1 MLHVKKN
8 RIGKIRTKR
17 ELPVKKGRFLFLPS
31 QGCRL
36 IINFFYLSGP
46 KSPSCHL
53 IIVMTRKSGRYYKE
67 KTYENTD

>member
-1 MLHVKKN
+1 MLHAKKN
-8 RIGKIRTKR
+8 KIGKIRTKR
-17 ELPVKKGRFLFLPS
+17 ELPVKKGRFLFLPVT
-31 QGCRL
+31 RL
-36 IINFFYLSGP
+36 QVIINFFYLSGP

>member
-36 IINFFYLSGP
+36 IINFFLFKRTKIP
-46 KSPSCHL
+46 LLPSNHCNDQKVRTL
-53 IIVMTRKSGRYYKE
+53 LQG
-67 KTYENTD
+67 ENL